1 MDCMTNRRT
10 APTLENHG
18 GADSAPE
25 AASAANDDIRDAVR
39 ALNEAI
45 TRFSRAVGSASGD
58 AFGTSKSA
66 VAASLDQA
74 ARDLASASRAVSGV
88 SGKQDGRRRR
98 SEETRARLLEAGRAI
113 FAAQGYDGA
122 SVSDIAQKAGYTK
135 GAFYSSFPSKEAL
148 FLEIVDR
155 LDTGM
160 RGFPGA
166 GSLFTTGGTDP
177 HDWVV
182 GIQALPADDVLLH
195 LESWLYAMRHED
207 TRAKLSESW
216 HRWVAG
222 IALETARFEGR
233 SEPTQE
239 DFDTAFGVIAVGIFG
254 RVSASASN
262 EAGPMVERVSQRLI
276 STPGEQQNSAD
287 D

>member
-1 MDCMTNRRT
+1 MDGMTNRRT
-10 APTLENHG
+10 APTLEDHG
-18 GADSAPE
+18 GAGSAPE
-25 AASAANDDIRDAVR
+25 ATPTANDDIRDAVR
-39 ALNEAI
+39 ALNEAV

-98 SEETRARLLEAGRAI
+98 SEETRARLLEAGRSI

-160 RGFPGA
+160 RSVPGS
-166 GSLFTTGGTDP
+166 GSLFALAGTDP
-177 HDWVV
+177 HEWVT

-207 TRAKLSESW
+207 TREKLSESW

-222 IALETARFEGR
+222 IALETARFYGR
-233 SEPTQE
+233 AEPTQE

-276 STPGEQQNSAD
+276 STPGEQRDSAD

>member
-1 MDCMTNRRT
+1 M
-10 APTLENHG
+10 
-18 GADSAPE
+18 
-25 AASAANDDIRDAVR
+25 
-39 ALNEAI
+39 
-45 TRFSRAVGSASGD
+45 
-58 AFGTSKSA
+58 
-66 VAASLDQA
+66 
-74 ARDLASASRAVSGV
+74 

-98 SEETRARLLEAGRAI
+98 SEETRARLLEAGRSI

-166 GSLFTTGGTDP
+166 GSLFATDGTDP
-177 HDWVV
+177 HDWVA

-207 TRAKLSESW
+207 TREKLSESW

-222 IALETARFEGR
+222 IALETARFYGR
-233 SEPTQE
+233 AEPTQE

-276 STPGEQQNSAD
+276 STPGEQRDSAD